1 LAKPPR
7 FPLPRWANWSIK
19 ILVVAAYFGVLE
31 YFWGWEKLLA
41 PWKSISYATIIA
53 SVVLLASTYF
63 LRALRIYDYFRGDIK
78 HRYILTL
85 KLTLLHNVLNN
96 LLPARS
102 GEVSFPLLM
111 KRYFEVN
118 LTRATAT
125 LLWLR
130 FMDLHTV
137 ITLGIAAFYF
147 ATSQSEIWL
156 YGLALWAMLPLAAY
170 FAHAKLAL
178 LSHAIH
184 NPKWRNM
191 ADKLLS
197 GLPNSLTELGRAW
210 LWTLINWSLKITA
223 MAWIL
228 KQFSTM
234 SNGQAWIGALSGDLS
249 SVLPLHAPAGV
260 GTYEAAVLGGLAAV
274 GVNTGTAMQAAVSLH
289 IMILVSSLVGGG
301 LALFIKQ
308 NSGDKALQGSE

>member
-1 LAKPPR
+1 MPKPLG
-7 FPLPRWANWSIK
+7 FSLPAWARWAIK

-41 PWKSISYATIIA
+41 PWKSVAPVTVIA
-53 SVVLLASTYF
+53 SIALLASTYF
-63 LRALRIYDYFRGDIK
+63 LRALRIYDYFRSDIN
-78 HRYILTL
+78 RRFALTL

-102 GEVSFPLLM
+102 GELSFPILM

-125 LLWLR
+125 LFWLR

-137 ITLGIAAFYF
+137 IALGIGAFYF
-147 ATSQSEIWL
+147 ATSQSVWWL
-156 YGLALWAMLPLAAY
+156 YGLAAWALLPLAVY
-170 FAHAKLAL
+170 VAHAKLATL
-178 LSHAIH
+178 VPRIR
-184 NPKWRNM
+184 NPKWQNVTH
-191 ADKLLS
+191 KLLS
-197 GLPNSLTELGRAW
+197 GLPHSVAELARAC
-210 LWTLINWSLKITA
+210 LWTVTNWGVKITA

-234 SNGQAWIGALSGDLS
+234 TNGQAWIGSLSGDLS

-260 GTYEAAVLGGLAAV
+260 GTYEAAVLGGLAVV
-274 GVNTGTAMQAAVSLH
+274 GVNTDTAMQAAVSLH
-289 IMILVSSLVGGG
+289 IMILVSSLIGGA

-308 NSGDKALQGSE
+308 DITGHAVQDHE